1 MCAFPAATPDPRCS
15 HKMKLGRQ
23 LELSGYIGSGTEI
36 HGTVRFRRL
45 LRVDGILTGRVESF
59 DTLVVGKDG
68 RVDAEVIVGSLQVH
82 GVVKGRIAVDKT
94 IEIFPG
100 GRVEGDVYAS
110 APGVKI
116 SEGGVLEGK
125 LHMTPEEGAVEDPR
139 EGDPPAAGEQPQD
152 A

>member
-1 MCAFPAATPDPRCS
+1 
-15 HKMKLGRQ
+15 MKLNRH
-23 LELSGYIGSGTEI
+23 LELSGYIGAGTEI

-45 LRVDGILTGRVESF
+45 LRVDGVLTGRVESF

-68 RVDAEVIVGSLQVH
+68 QVDAEVIVGALQVH
-82 GVVKGRIAVDKT
+82 GLVKGRIAVDKT
-94 IEIFPG
+94 IEIFSG

-116 SEGGVLEGK
+116 SEGGVLEGQ
-125 LHMTPEEGAVEDPR
+125 LHMTPEEGAAEDPR
-139 EGDPPAAGEQPQD
+139 EGGPPAPAEQPQD

>member
-1 MCAFPAATPDPRCS
+1 
-15 HKMKLGRQ
+15 MKLGRH
-23 LELSGYIGSGTEI
+23 LELSGYIGAGTEI

-59 DTLVVGKDG
+59 DTLLVGKDG
-68 RVDAEVIVGSLQVH
+68 RVEAEVIVGCLQVH
-82 GVVKGRIAVDKT
+82 GLVKGRISVDKT

-116 SEGGVLEGK
+116 SEGGVLEGQ
-125 LHMTPEEGAVEDPR
+125 LHMTPEEGASPDPR
-139 EGDPPAAGEQPQD
+139 EGESRAPAESPQD